1 MMEALGRQGLA
12 VEALSGTMLEVRQEV
27 DPDAWLS
34 ARRLS
39 FEVCGGSSWSLD
51 ARGLRADVPPHYR
64 LTVSGVPVTLHR
76 SPITRPHQPDEAEC
90 MEFLRLF
97 KTTLDRFQPDIL
109 VNYGGDGLA
118 HEIRSRASVRGV
130 AVVFALHNFNYRSAA
145 PFTTTDAVIVPSRL
159 AADHYRTAIGLDC
172 AVLPNLI
179 DLGRARAEVR
189 DPRYVTFV
197 NPSFEKGV
205 YPFVRIA
212 DELGRQRPDIPL
224 LVVESRG
231 SEATLVNCGIDLR
244 THGNVFLMAQTHDPR
259 DFWGVTRVCLLP
271 SLWWENQPLVAVE
284 AMVNGIPVIGSDRG
298 GIPETLGGSGIVL
311 PLPARLTPA
320 TRELPTPEEVAPWVE
335 AVIRLWDDADAYAEQ
350 SRRALDESRRWAPE
364 VLEPLYVRFFENVG
378 RGRGSA

>member
-1 MMEALGRQGLA
+1 MMEALGRRGFA
-12 VEALSGTMLEVRQEV
+12 VEALSGTTLELRQDV

-34 ARRLS
+34 ARGLP
-39 FEVCGGSSWSLD
+39 FEVCGGTSWSLD

-64 LTVSGVPVTLHR
+64 LTLGDVPVTLYR
-76 SPITRPHQPDEAEC
+76 SPVARPHTPDDAEC
-90 MEFLRLF
+90 AEFLRLYEA
-97 KTTLDRFQPDIL
+97 TLDRFRPDVL
-109 VNYGGDGLA
+109 VNYGGDAPA
-118 HEIRSRASVRGV
+118 HEIRSRARARGI
-130 AVVFALHNFNYRSAA
+130 AVVFALHNFSYRGAA
-145 PFTTTDAVIVPSRL
+145 PFGTTDAVIVPSRF
-159 AADHYRTAIGLDC
+159 AADHYRAALGLDC

-179 DLGRARAEVR
+179 DLGRARAGIR

-197 NPSFEKGV
+197 NPSLEKCV

-212 DELGRQRPDIPL
+212 DELGRRRPDIPL

-231 SEATLVNCGIDLR
+231 SEFTLVNCGIDLR
-244 THGNVFLMAQTHDPR
+244 THGNVFLMAQTHDTR

-298 GIPETLGGSGIVL
+298 GITETLGGSEIVL

-320 TRELPTPEEVAPWVE
+320 TRELPTPEEVAAWVE

-350 SRRALDESRRWAPE
+350 SRRALHESRRWAPE
-364 VLEPLYVRFFENVG
+364 VLKPLYVRLFENVG
-378 RGRGSA
+378 RRSDS